1 MVRARLQ
8 MAVGTLSK
16 FTALSAVIQF
26 AAVTEARMNPRPPL
40 LASAA
45 IILSSSSAF
54 AQQAQAP
61 AATPSAT
68 SATQPAQQPA
78 NPSTTQ
84 SDTAATQS
92 VNEYGDEEEIVV
104 QGTRPRGSVV
114 GDIPPQ
120 NVLDS
125 RDIRATGA
133 TSISDLLDALAPQIG
148 STQGRGGEQPVLLL
162 NGQRIAS
169 FRELRDIP
177 PEAIERVE
185 ILPEEVALKYGY
197 RADQKVVNIVL
208 RQRFRSTTA
217 NVGGTIASDGGY
229 GAGSAD
235 LTRFMIEKNGRTT
248 LNLHAEGNN
257 LLTESERNILLSQAP
272 PAGATTN
279 EELAARSLIGSR
291 RDIRASSTFNRQILG
306 DVSATLNTELEHVEG
321 KALIGLG
328 NTLLEPLARNTSTDT
343 AHAGLTLNGTKKTW
357 RWTLTSDADLAR
369 NLTGT
374 DTDAVGS
381 PRDRSRETTESGDI
395 KATANGNL
403 FKLPAGDV
411 STTITL
417 AGSTTHLSSE
427 RSSMGIGN
435 SHSLGRTFGEAAMNL
450 DIPISRKN
458 RDFSALGNLTVNGN
472 AEVDQLSDFGA
483 LTTLGAGLN
492 WTPVDRLNLVTSWT
506 REEGPPTINQLG
518 DPELITPGTRIF
530 DFTTG
535 QTVLATAIT
544 GGNPDLQSDLRHVL
558 KIGGDWQP
566 IEKIDL
572 RFRAEYV
579 HQTIAH
585 PIANLTVTPTIEEA
599 FPDRFVRDAGGQLVS
614 VDLRPVNFQES
625 RLDTMRV
632 GFDFSH
638 PLKSHQPSQAV
649 LQQMRSQFFGGA
661 RGGTGG
667 SAGQASTPP
676 SGGPSPGASPP
687 AGGQPPSGGDQASSS
702 ARGGSSPGGGGFGG
716 GGFGGGRGGRGGGGF
731 FGGRNG
737 GRVTF
742 SLTDTI
748 TFVSKVKIG
757 PGLPEVDYLH
767 GDAAGQSGGT
777 PRHSVQAQAGYFNNG
792 LGARLVG
799 NWRSGS
805 TVNTLT
811 GDDLHFSPLATFDL
825 RLFAN
830 PGDIPEIAV
839 KHPWLRGSQIQL
851 RVDNMFNSRPKVH
864 DASGNVPISYQPDLL
879 DPLGRTIMISFR
891 KLFLPDPSWFRRQFQ
906 EMRQQQGRPTG

>member
-1 MVRARLQ
+1 
-8 MAVGTLSK
+8 
-16 FTALSAVIQF
+16 
-26 AAVTEARMNPRPPL
+26 MNSRSTL

-45 IILSSSSAF
+45 VILSCSPAF
-54 AQQAQAP
+54 AQQVQVP
-61 AATPSAT
+61 SEPSAT
-68 SATQPAQQPA
+68 SAAQSQTTISQQPA
-78 NPSTTQ
+78 NASTAQ
-84 SDTAATQS
+84 SDTSAAQA
-92 VNEYGDEEEIVV
+92 VNEDYGDEEEIVV

-120 NVLDS
+120 NILDS

-217 NVGGTIASDGGY
+217 NVSGAVASDGGY
-229 GAGSAD
+229 AAGSAD

-272 PAGATTN
+272 PDGATTN
-279 EELAARSLIGSR
+279 EELAARSLVGSR
-291 RDIRASSTFNRQILG
+291 RDIRASGTFNRRVLG
-306 DVSATLNTELEHVEG
+306 DVSATLNTELEHVDG

-328 NTLLEPLARNTSTDT
+328 NTLLEPLARNTSTDS
-343 AHAGLTLNGTKKTW
+343 AHAGLTLNGTKKDW
-357 RWTLTSDADLAR
+357 HWTLTSDADFQR
-369 NLTGT
+369 DLTGT

-403 FKLPAGDV
+403 FKLPAGDA

-417 AGSTTHLSSE
+417 AGSTTHLDSE
-427 RSSMGIGN
+427 RSSMGVGN
-435 SHSLGRTFGEAAMNL
+435 SHSLGRTLGEAAMNL

-458 RDFSALGNLTVNGN
+458 HDFSALGNLTINGN
-472 AEVDQLSDFGA
+472 AEVDQLSDFGT

-492 WTPVDRLNLVTSWT
+492 WTPLDRFNLLTSWT

-518 DPELITPGTRIF
+518 DPELVTPGTRIF

-535 QTVLATAIT
+535 QTVLATIIT
-544 GGNPDLQSDLRHVL
+544 GGNPNLQSDLRHVL
-558 KIGGDWQP
+558 KIGGNWQP
-566 IEKIDL
+566 FEKTDL
-572 RFRAEYV
+572 RLRAEYV
-579 HQTIAH
+579 HQTIAR
-585 PIANLTVTPTIEEA
+585 PISNLTVTPTIEQA
-599 FPDRFVRDAGGQLVS
+599 FPGRFVRDSGGQLIS

-625 RLDTMRV
+625 RRDTLRI

-638 PLKSHQPSQAV
+638 PLKSHRPSQAV

-661 RGGTGG
+661 RGGAGGGPGQTG
-667 SAGQASTPP
+667 T
-676 SGGPSPGASPP
+676 PSPGGPP
-687 AGGQPPSGGDQASSS
+687 PGGPPPEGGQPPAGGDQASPAS
-702 ARGGSSPGGGGFGG
+702 RGGVSPGGER
-716 GGFGGGRGGRGGGGF
+716 GFGGGRGGGRGGGF

-748 TFVSKVKIG
+748 TFVEKVKIG

-777 PRHSVQAQAGYFNNG
+777 PRHSVEAQAGYFNNG

-799 NWRSGS
+799 NWRSGT
-805 TVNTLT
+805 TVKALT
-811 GDDLHFSPLATFDL
+811 GNDLHFSPLATFDL

-851 RVDNMFNSRPKVH
+851 RIDNMFNSRPKVH

>member
-1 MVRARLQ
+1 

-16 FTALSAVIQF
+16 YTALSAGIQF
-26 AAVTEARMNPRPPL
+26 GAVTEARMNPRPTL
-40 LASAA
+40 FASAA
-45 IILSSSSAF
+45 IILISSPAF
-54 AQQAQAP
+54 AQEVQVP
-61 AATPSAT
+61 PPEPSAT
-68 SATQPAQQPA
+68 SAAQPQTTVTQQLA
-78 NPSTTQ
+78 NPSTAPSVT
-84 SDTAATQS
+84 TAAQV
-92 VNEYGDEEEIVV
+92 VNEDYGDEEEIVV

-120 NVLDS
+120 NILDS

-229 GAGSAD
+229 AAGSAD

-272 PAGATTN
+272 PDGVTTH

-343 AHAGLTLNGTKKTW
+343 AHAGLTLNGTKKDW
-357 RWTLTSDADLAR
+357 HWTLTSDADFERGLI
-369 NLTGT
+369 GT

-381 PRDRSRETTESGDI
+381 PRDRSRETTQSGDI

-411 STTITL
+411 SSTITL
-417 AGSTTHLSSE
+417 AGSTTHLNSE
-427 RSSMGIGN
+427 RSSMGVGN
-435 SHSLGRTFGEAAMNL
+435 SHSLGRTLGEAAMNL

-458 RDFSALGNLTVNGN
+458 RDFNSLGNLTLNGN

-492 WTPVDRLNLVTSWT
+492 WTPVDRLNLLTSWT

-558 KIGGDWQP
+558 KVGGNWQP
-566 IEKIDL
+566 LEKIDL
-572 RFRAEYV
+572 RLRAEYV
-579 HQTIAH
+579 HQTIAR
-585 PIANLTVTPTIEEA
+585 PISNITVTPTIEEA
-599 FPDRFVRDAGGQLVS
+599 FPGRFVRDAGGQLVS
-614 VDLRPVNFQES
+614 VDLRPINFQES
-625 RLDTMRV
+625 RRDTMRI

-649 LQQMRSQFFGGA
+649 LQQMRAQFFGGP
-661 RGGTGG
+661 RGGAAGG
-667 SAGQASTPP
+667 AGQTNAAP
-676 SGGPSPGASPP
+676 SGGPPPGGPP
-687 AGGQPPSGGDQASSS
+687 EGGQPPPGGDQASPT
-702 ARGGSSPGGGGFGG
+702 ARGGAF
-716 GGFGGGRGGRGGGGF
+716 GRGGRGGGGGF

-748 TFVSKVKIG
+748 TFVDKVKVG

-777 PRHSVQAQAGYFNNG
+777 PRHSVEAQAGYFNNG

-799 NWRSGS
+799 KWRSGT

-811 GDDLHFSPLATFDL
+811 GNDLHFSPLATFDL

-839 KHPWLRGSQIQL
+839 KHPWLRGSQVQL
-851 RVDNMFNSRPKVH
+851 RFDNMFNSRPKVH

-906 EMRQQQGRPTG
+906 EIRQQQGRPTG

>member
-1 MVRARLQ
+1 
-8 MAVGTLSK
+8 
-16 FTALSAVIQF
+16 
-26 AAVTEARMNPRPPL
+26 MNCRPTL

-45 IILSSSSAF
+45 IILSSSPVF
-54 AQQAQAP
+54 AQQVQ
-61 AATPSAT
+61 TPPQGQSAT
-68 SATQPAQQPA
+68 SSTQTSTTATQQPA
-78 NPSTTQ
+78 NAPTAQ
-84 SDTAATQS
+84 SDTTAAQA
-92 VNEYGDEEEIVV
+92 VNEYYGDEEEIVV

-120 NVLDS
+120 NILDS

-217 NVGGTIASDGGY
+217 NASGTVASDGGY
-229 GAGSAD
+229 AAGTAD
-235 LTRFMIEKNGRTT
+235 LARFMIEKNGRTT
-248 LNLHAEGNN
+248 LNLHAEGNT
-257 LLTESERNILLSQAP
+257 LLTESERNILLSQSP
-272 PAGATTN
+272 PDGATTN

-291 RDIRASSTFNRQILG
+291 RDIRASSTFNRHILG
-306 DVSATLNTELEHVEG
+306 DVSATLNTELEHVDG
-321 KALIGLG
+321 RALIGLG
-328 NTLLEPLARNTSTDT
+328 ETLLQPLARNTSTDT
-343 AHAGLTLNGTKKTW
+343 AHAGLTLNGTKKNW
-357 RWTLTSDADLAR
+357 RWTLTSDADLER
-369 NLTGT
+369 GLTRT
-374 DTDAVGS
+374 DTNEVGGG
-381 PRDRSRETTESGDI
+381 RDRSRETTESGDV

-403 FKLPAGDV
+403 FSLPAGDA

-417 AGSTTHLSSE
+417 AGSTTHLDSE
-427 RSSMGIGN
+427 RSSMGVGN
-435 SHSLGRTFGEAAMNL
+435 SHSLGRTLGEAAMSL

-458 RDFSALGNLTVNGN
+458 RDFSALGNLTINGH

-483 LTTLGAGLN
+483 LTTVGAGLN
-492 WTPVDRLNLVTSWT
+492 WSPVDRLNLLTSWT

-518 DPELITPGTRIF
+518 DPELVTPGTRIF

-535 QTVLATAIT
+535 QTVFATAIT
-544 GGNPDLQSDLRHVL
+544 GGNPDLESDLRHVL
-558 KIGGDWQP
+558 KVGGNWQP
-566 IEKIDL
+566 FEKTDL

-579 HQTIAH
+579 HQTIAR
-585 PIANLTVTPTIEEA
+585 PISNITVTPTIEEA
-599 FPDRFVRDAGGQLVS
+599 FPDRFVRDSSGQLVS
-614 VDLRPVNFQES
+614 VDLRPVNFEAS
-625 RLDTMRV
+625 RRDTMRV
-632 GFDFSH
+632 GFDFTH

-649 LQQMRSQFFGGA
+649 VQQMRSQFFGGA
-661 RGGTGG
+661 RGGSVGG
-667 SAGQASTPP
+667 AGQTNAPPSGGTPP
-676 SGGPSPGASPP
+676 GGQPPEERQPPAGGDQASASARGGPSPG
-687 AGGQPPSGGDQASSS
+687 
-702 ARGGSSPGGGGFGG
+702 GGGGFR
-716 GGFGGGRGGRGGGGF
+716 GGRGGGRGGGF

-748 TFVSKVKIG
+748 TFVDKVKVG
-757 PGLPEVDYLH
+757 PGLPQVDYLH

-777 PRHSVQAQAGYFNNG
+777 PRHRVEAQAGYFNNG

-799 NWRSGS
+799 NWRSGT
-805 TVNTLT
+805 TVDTLT
-811 GDDLHFSPLATFDL
+811 GDNLHFSPLATFDL

-830 PGDIPEIAV
+830 PGDIPEVAV
-839 KHPWLRGSQIQL
+839 KHPWLRGSQVQL
-851 RVDNMFNSRPKVH
+851 RFDNVFNSRPKVH
-864 DASGNVPISYQPDLL
+864 DASGNVPVSYQPDLL